1 MSKRHSLLA
10 ALALAGAA
18 AAAPVEAHGQASPPP
33 SGQAR
38 SARREIDTTFWFSK
52 IGTIVVGN
60 GSATVIVTG
69 WDQTSIRIKAKTEE
83 GSLRFEAAS
92 SRVLVETG
100 GPRDEAIIQV
110 TVPRGVR
117 VVARTNTGNITVKD
131 TWGDV
136 DAETSSG
143 NVIVAGARDVEA
155 TNLSGDLEVKQASGA
170 VTLAS
175 NNGDCTVTDSKG
187 SVEASSVS
195 GDVVVRKSW
204 SKIVRLETTNGTIQF
219 ESEIMPEGRYEFVT
233 HDGAILLALPK
244 LASAQIGITTWSGK
258 VESEFPITL
267 RPGFSAD
274 SVGTKRYTFT
284 LGQGSARITAE
295 TFSGEVNITSS
306 GGK

>member
-1 MSKRHSLLA
+1 MSKIHSLLA
-10 ALALAGAA
+10 ALALVSAA
-18 AAAPVEAHGQASPPP
+18 AAAPVDLRGQSSAAQSA
-33 SGQAR
+33 QTR
-38 SARREIDTTFWFSK
+38 NARREIDTTFWFSK

-83 GSLRFEAAS
+83 GGLRFEAAT
-92 SRVLVETG
+92 SRVLVETV

-117 VVARTNTGNITVKD
+117 VVARTNNGNITVKD

-170 VTLAS
+170 VTLSA

-295 TFSGEVNITSS
+295 TFSGDVSITSS

>member
-1 MSKRHSLLA
+1 MSKMHSLLA
-10 ALALAGAA
+10 ALALVGAA
-18 AAAPVEAHGQASPPP
+18 ATAPVELRGQ
-33 SGQAR
+33 SGPAR
-38 SARREIDTTFWFSK
+38 NARREIDTTFWFSK
-52 IGTIVVGN
+52 IGTLVVGN
-60 GSATVIVTG
+60 GSATVVVTG
-69 WDQTSIRIKAKTEE
+69 WDQTSIRVKAKTEE
-83 GSLRFEAAS
+83 GALRFEAAS
-92 SRVLVETG
+92 SRVLIETA

-117 VVARTNTGNITVKD
+117 VVARTNTGNITIKE

-143 NVIVAGARDVEA
+143 NVVVAGARDVEA

-170 VTLAS
+170 VTLSS
-175 NNGDCTVTDSKG
+175 NNGDCTVSDVKG

-195 GDVVVRKSW
+195 GDVIVRKSW

-244 LASAQIGITTWSGK
+244 MASAQVGITTWSGK
-258 VESEFPITL
+258 VESEFPITV

-295 TFSGEVNITSS
+295 TFSGDVSITSS